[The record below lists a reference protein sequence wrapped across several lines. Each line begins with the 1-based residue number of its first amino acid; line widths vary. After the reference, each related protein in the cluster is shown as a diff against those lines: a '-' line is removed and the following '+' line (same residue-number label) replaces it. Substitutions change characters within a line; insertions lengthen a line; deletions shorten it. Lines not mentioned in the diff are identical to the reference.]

1 MVSMKLAIH
10 TAIIGAG
17 FAGAITQYLLN
28 KKGHYQNIIVE
39 RGYVHGKSSD
49 NYVVYTKGEYG
60 FSGSKIQTKS
70 SKISSGA
77 KPFKQEYTE
86 KLYHRSDSSIALY
99 AEDNSENI
107 EFEGN
112 EINVQK
118 LFSESRIYGNIEI
131 TSIDLHK
138 KKLHGRVLHLN
149 KPVEISYNTL
159 INTIPIYEFTKL
171 AGINLLKEFD
181 IFISYF
187 PIGIKI
193 TRAMEPSDIMQS
205 DYYSDPN
212 IPFYRKHQYKNSISY
227 EYCLNKPFE
236 ERFSAVIIPG
246 KFIKIPDSKLEGIYE
261 FFERHSAYMIGRY
274 SLWNPDFM
282 LDHII
287 DCTIEDK
294 CLSNHVSNLFK
305 RFK

>member
-1 MVSMKLAIH
+1 MKLAIH

-49 NYVVYTKGEYG
+49 NYVVYTKGEYD
-60 FSGSKIQTKS
+60 FSGNKIQTKS

-99 AEDNSENI
+99 AEDNSEDI

-112 EINVQK
+112 EIDVQK

-131 TSIDLHK
+131 TAIDLHK

-171 AGINLLKEFD
+171 AGINLLKDFD

-187 PIGIKI
+187 PIGIK
-193 TRAMEPSDIMQS
+193 TARSMETLTTMQS

-246 KFIKIPDSKLEGIYE
+246 KFIKIPDAEMASFYDYCIQRDVFLV
-261 FFERHSAYMIGRY
+261 GRY
-274 SLWNPDFM
+274 ATWNPDFL
-282 LDHII
+282 LDHIM
-287 DCTIEDK
+287 DCTLQDK
-294 CLSNHVSNLFK
+294 NLSEHLTNLFN
-305 RFK
+305 RYT